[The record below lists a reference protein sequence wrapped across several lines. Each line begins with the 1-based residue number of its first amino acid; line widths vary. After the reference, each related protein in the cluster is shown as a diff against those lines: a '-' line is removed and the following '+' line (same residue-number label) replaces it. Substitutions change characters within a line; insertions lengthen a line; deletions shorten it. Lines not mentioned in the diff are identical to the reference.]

1 MKTPPFLHISF
12 ETQEKIDV
20 NNGVL
25 AFRERVC
32 TKSRKERFFYG
43 FFPQQF
49 SRSHW
54 LRTNVTFHKKFT
66 TELYFV

>member
-32 TKSRKERFFYG
+32 TKSRKERFFTD
-43 FFPQQF
+43 FFPN
-49 SRSHW
+49 SSAEAIG
-54 LRTNVTFHKKFT
+54 L
-66 TELYFV
+66 ELM